1 MKELITAE
9 MVREVATKNQKQ
21 IFLSPDSTIITP
33 AARDQAVELGIEIV
47 EGSPLTAASQTKDWK
62 AIREAVIQC
71 LKEEFG
77 NQSLDEETVRTI
89 VQMVL
94 GRLG

>member
-9 MVREVATKNQKQ
+9 MVREVAAKNQKQ
-21 IFLSPDSTIITP
+21 IFLSPDTTIITP
-33 AARDQAVELGIEIV
+33 AARDQAAELEIEIV

-62 AIREAVIQC
+62 KIREAIVQC
-71 LKEEFG
+71 LKEDFG
-77 NQSLDEETVRTI
+77 DQQLDEETIGTI
-89 VQMVL
+89 VRMVL

>member
-1 MKELITAE
+1 MKELITAD
-9 MVREVATKNQKQ
+9 MVREIAAKNEKQ
-21 IFLSPDSTIITP
+21 IFLSPDTTIITP
-33 AARDQAVELGIEIV
+33 AARDQAAELGIEIV

-71 LKEEFG
+71 LKEDFG
-77 NQSLDEETVRTI
+77 DQQLDEETIRTI
-89 VQMVL
+89 VSMVL

>member
-1 MKELITAE
+1 MKELVTAE
-9 MVREVATKNQKQ
+9 TVREMAAKSQKQ
-21 IFLSPDSTIITP
+21 IFLSPDTTIITP
-33 AARDQAVELGIEIV
+33 AARDQAAELGIEIV
-47 EGSPLTAASQTKDWK
+47 EGSPLAAASQTKDWK

-77 NQSLDEETVRTI
+77 GQSLDEETIRTI